1 MTRQTVHPPPHD
13 RAASPAFT
21 ATERRLIRRLSSP
34 ALVQRYLNSLPYNTE
49 PPPGGPTLRSFRSV
63 DRLRARYFAFKR
75 AFSGQ
80 KPVNDPDREHWTE
93 LPREFL
99 R

>member
-34 ALVQRYLNSLPYNTE
+34 AQVQRYLNSLPYNTE

-63 DRLRARYFAFKR
+63 VRTGTAHCLESSSNTGTCR
-75 AFSGQ
+75 SS
-80 KPVNDPDREHWTE
+80 
-93 LPREFL
+93 
-99 R
+99 